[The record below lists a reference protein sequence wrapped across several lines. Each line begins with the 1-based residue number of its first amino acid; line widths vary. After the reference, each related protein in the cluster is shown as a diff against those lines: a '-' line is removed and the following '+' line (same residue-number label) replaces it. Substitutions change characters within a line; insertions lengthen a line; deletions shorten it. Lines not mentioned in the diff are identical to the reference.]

1 MGVTPHDGWRIGETS
16 PMNILILAEVS
27 AAIVIGGAERVLREQ
42 ALGLQRGGH
51 QVALVVRASVE
62 DPRSQ
67 VAVGAVTEHRYGVLR
82 RNQLAFVLSSFLRS
96 VQTFDCARSRDM
108 LDIVL
113 VHQSMA
119 ALGPIL
125 VRRTSARGWVYVCH
139 SLAHEEYLSRT
150 GEHSALFGRVARAL
164 GVWLRR
170 WCERMVMQR
179 CSRVIVLSEFM
190 KRRVLAV
197 HNIDESKI
205 HILPGGA
212 DPVKFR
218 PAGDRAEVRRSLGIP
233 TDKVVLLAVRNL
245 VARMGLDRLIQAMVQ
260 VEKEHQD
267 VLLLIGGSGPLR
279 QELKRLITDLR
290 LTHRVRLL
298 GFIAEEALSHYY
310 QAADV
315 VLMPTHELEGFGL
328 VTVEALA
335 CGTPVLGTPVG
346 AIPEVLAGLDSGLIA
361 KGSDPDSLAL
371 AIDVV
376 LSRFRAQPDE
386 RERLSLKGRTLVMKH
401 YNWSRHNE
409 QLDLLLQDVCDH
421 SSMPSRG
428 W

>member
-1 MGVTPHDGWRIGETS
+1 
-16 PMNILILAEVS
+16 MNILILAEVS

-42 ALGLQRGGH
+42 ALGLQQRGH
-51 QVALVVRASVE
+51 QVGLVVRAPLE
-62 DPRSQ
+62 DSRSQ
-67 VAVGAVTEHRYGVLR
+67 VTVGAAPEHRYGVLR
-82 RNQLAFVLSSFLRS
+82 RNQCAFVLSSFLQS
-96 VQTFDCARSRDM
+96 VQTFDRARSRDV
-108 LDIVL
+108 LDVVL

-119 ALGPIL
+119 GLGPIL
-125 VRRTSARGWVYVCH
+125 IRRAVARGWVYVCH

-150 GEHSALFGRVARAL
+150 GEHSALCGRVARAL
-164 GVWLRR
+164 GAWLRR
-170 WCERMVMQR
+170 WCERIVMQR

-190 KRRVLAV
+190 KQRVMAA
-197 HNIDESKI
+197 HRIDESKI

-212 DPVKFR
+212 DPVKFHP
-218 PAGDRAEVRRSLGIP
+218 PADRDEGRRCLGIP
-233 TDKVVLLAVRNL
+233 AGRVVLLAVRNL

-260 VEKEHQD
+260 VEKEHPD
-267 VLLLIGGSGPLR
+267 VLLLIGGSGPLH
-279 QELKRLITDLR
+279 QELERLIANLH

-310 QAADV
+310 QSADV

-346 AIPEVLAGLDSGLIA
+346 AIPEVLARLDSGLIA
-361 KGSDPDSLAL
+361 KGGDPDSLAL

-376 LSRFRAQPDE
+376 LSRFRARPDE
-386 RERLSLKGRTLVMKH
+386 RERLSLKGRTLVMEH

-409 QLDLLLQDVCDH
+409 QLDLLLQDVCGH

>member
-1 MGVTPHDGWRIGETS
+1 
-16 PMNILILAEVS
+16 MNILLLAEVS
-27 AAIVIGGAERVLREQ
+27 AATVIGGAERVLREQ
-42 ALGLQRGGH
+42 ALGLQQRGH
-51 QVALVVRASVE
+51 QVGLVVRAPLEDSPAQVPVE
-62 DPRSQ
+62 
-67 VAVGAVTEHRYGVLR
+67 AVTEHRYGVLR
-82 RNQLAFVLSSFLRS
+82 GNQCAFVLSSFFRS
-96 VQTFDCARSRDM
+96 VKTFDLARSHGV
-108 LDIVL
+108 LGIVL

-119 ALGPIL
+119 GLGPIL
-125 VRRTSARGWVYVCH
+125 IRRAAARGWVYVCH
-139 SLAHEEYLSRT
+139 SLAHEEYLSRS
-150 GEHSALFGRVARAL
+150 GEQSGLCSRVARVL
-164 GVWLRR
+164 GAWLRR

-190 KRRVLAV
+190 KQRVVAA
-197 HNIDESKI
+197 HRIDESQI

-245 VARMGLDRLIQAMVQ
+245 VARMGLDRLIQAMAQ
-260 VEKEHQD
+260 VEKEHPD
-267 VLLLIGGSGPLR
+267 VLVLIGGSGPLR
-279 QELKRLITDLR
+279 QELERLIADLH

-298 GFIAEEALSHYY
+298 GFIAEEELPHYY
-310 QAADV
+310 QAADM

-335 CGTPVLGTPVG
+335 CGTPVIGTPVG
-346 AIPEVLAGLDSGLIA
+346 AIPEVLARLDPGLLA

-371 AIDVV
+371 AINVI

-386 RERLSLKGRTLVMKH
+386 WEQLSLKGRTLIMEQ

-409 QLDLLLQDVCDH
+409 QLDLLLQDVCGR
-421 SSMPSRG
+421 SSLPSRG

>member
-1 MGVTPHDGWRIGETS
+1 
-16 PMNILILAEVS
+16 MNILILAEVS
-27 AAIVIGGAERVLREQ
+27 AATVIGGAERVLREQ
-42 ALGLQRGGH
+42 ALGLQQRGH
-51 QVALVVRASVE
+51 QVDLVVRAPLE
-62 DPRSQ
+62 DPRLQ

-82 RNQLAFVLSSFLRS
+82 QNQCAFVLSSFLRS
-96 VQTFDCARSRDM
+96 VQTFDCVCARDRQ
-108 LDIVL
+108 DIVL

-125 VRRTSARGWVYVCH
+125 IRRALARGWVYVCH

-150 GEHSALFGRVARAL
+150 GEHSALCGRVARAL
-164 GVWLRR
+164 GAWLRR
-170 WCERMVMQR
+170 WCERVVMQR
-179 CSRVIVLSEFM
+179 CAKVVVLSAFM
-190 KRRVLAV
+190 KQRVMAA
-197 HNIDESKI
+197 HRIDESKI

-260 VEKEHQD
+260 VEKEHPD
-267 VLLLIGGSGPLR
+267 VLLLIGGSGPLH
-279 QELKRLITDLR
+279 QELERLIADLH
-290 LTHRVRLL
+290 LTHRVKLL
-298 GFIAEEALSHYY
+298 GFIAEEELPHYY

-346 AIPEVLAGLDSGLIA
+346 AIPEVLARLGPGLLA

-371 AIDVV
+371 AIDVI

-386 RERLSLKGRTLVMKH
+386 WERLSLKGRTLVMEH

-409 QLDLLLQDVCDH
+409 QLDLLLQDVCGH